1 MIKIKNSDD
10 EDKRKIYKFERALEL
25 WKWKSLN
32 GMINENTDNG
42 NEKGRPK
49 E

>member
-25 WKWKSLN
+25 EVEKSEWN
-32 GMINENTDNG
+32 D
-42 NEKGRPK
+42 
-49 E
+49 